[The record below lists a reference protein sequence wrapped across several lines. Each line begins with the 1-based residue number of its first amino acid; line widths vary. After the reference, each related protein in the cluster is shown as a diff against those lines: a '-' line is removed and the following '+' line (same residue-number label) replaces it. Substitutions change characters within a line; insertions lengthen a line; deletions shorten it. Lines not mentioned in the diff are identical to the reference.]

1 MAIAGLGVAI
11 PDTIVTSAEAA
22 VKLGRDER
30 WVETRTGIVQRRV
43 MDEGLTL
50 AELSAR
56 AARAALADAGATVD
70 EVDLILLAT
79 ASPDDLIPNMAPAVG
94 GLLGTDAGAID
105 IGAACTGFITA
116 LQLAAG
122 QLESGRARSVLVI
135 GAEQLSR
142 MCDPTDP
149 TAAIFGDAA
158 GAALLRATPGGGE
171 LGPVVLKAEA
181 QRDMLFA
188 SRERGLIEMAGP
200 DVFKHAVLRMTE
212 VTEQALDAS
221 GATIEDIDLFV
232 YHQAN
237 QRIIKAVGERLN
249 LDPAKVVDCISHLGN
264 ASAASIPVA
273 LSKVRDEGTLKP
285 GMRLLLAA
293 FGGGFVWGGAVLDW
307 QVTR

>member
-1 MAIAGLGVAI
+1 
-11 PDTIVTSAEAA
+11 
-22 VKLGRDER
+22 
-30 WVETRTGIVQRRV
+30 
-43 MDEGLTL
+43 
-50 AELSAR
+50 
-56 AARAALADAGATVD
+56 
-70 EVDLILLAT
+70 
-79 ASPDDLIPNMAPAVG
+79 
-94 GLLGTDAGAID
+94 
-105 IGAACTGFITA
+105 
-116 LQLAAG
+116 
-122 QLESGRARSVLVI
+122 
-135 GAEQLSR
+135 
-142 MCDPTDP
+142 
-149 TAAIFGDAA
+149 
-158 GAALLRATPGGGE
+158 
-171 LGPVVLKAEA
+171 
-181 QRDMLFA
+181 
-188 SRERGLIEMAGP
+188 RERGLIEMAGP